1 MYVLSDMSHVLDK
14 ITDQGRWYRCTLNGN
29 NDYALNAMMMMII
42 IYPMIVMTTDDTGAR
57 YDDRAMFVLSDM
69 SHVLDRITDRKVG
82 GIDALS
88 MGTMMMPCMS

>member
-1 MYVLSDMSHVLDK
+1 
-14 ITDQGRWYRCTLNGN
+14 
-29 NDYALNAMMMMII
+29 MMMMMMAV
-42 IYPMIVMTTDDTGAR
+42 YTMMIMMTITTDDTGAT

-88 MGTMMMPCMS
+88 IGTMMMSCIS